1 MIVPRMLKV
10 TMMTLISI
18 TKMCWVEIMSM
29 NGVQHVE
36 HKLHDD
42 RNPHVEEDVNDNF
55 EFFIWDRAYEDHLP
69 KLAMS

>member
-1 MIVPRMLKV
+1 
-10 TMMTLISI
+10 
-18 TKMCWVEIMSM
+18 MSM